1 MFDWFWEF
9 LYSISKSI
17 FKLIDGLMSCANILL
32 GIDPVYINGQESN
45 FFDFLMT
52 NSNINMAFVVATI
65 IAVMLVAVFGVIQ
78 IIRTIVSE
86 KLQMSPMRI
95 VGKVGGTILTFI
107 FIPVVMALLIF
118 LTNIFMNALF
128 KASLGGNSTTLGS
141 FLVGAFSQD
150 ALNEGTA
157 SNFYTLPGF
166 DYTDTDAMWNYIDL
180 SDFDYFFSW
189 IAGICILL
197 CLAKTL
203 LLFVDRAI
211 AMVILY
217 IVAPISLSASILDDG
232 AHFKL
237 WRDQFL
243 VKFLTG
249 YGCIL
254 GLNIYA
260 VIIGAISNDSF
271 KFFQTSLF
279 FNNLLKIAFIIGG
292 AMSMSRIMALIG
304 NLVSAGAGS
313 RELADTANANRG
325 FIGAMRSIGG
335 ALTSPFGATRS
346 AINFASDAKQ
356 YGLAGTVANR
366 LGLKSGRDY
375 GQKSALQKEEAA
387 ASGNQNSAAN
397 GGQAPNSNAVSNAIN
412 GGQEN
417 NNVNSGNNNN
427 SGGQGNS
434 NNQSNQQENRQNP
447 LVQNA
452 ISNASNSINSD
463 DDDEDK

>member
-17 FKLIDGLMSCANILL
+17 FKLIDGLMSCANVLL

-45 FFDFLMT
+45 LFDFLMT

-65 IAVMLVAVFGVIQ
+65 SAVMLVSIFGVIQ
-78 IIRTIVSE
+78 IIRTIISE
-86 KLQMSPMRI
+86 KIQMTPKRV
-95 VGKVGGTILTFI
+95 VGKAGGTILTFI
-107 FIPVVMALLIF
+107 FIPIVMALLIYI
-118 LTNIFMNALF
+118 TNVFMRALF
-128 KASLGGNSTTLGS
+128 QASLGGNTTTLGG
-141 FLVGAFSQD
+141 FLVGAFSQN
-150 ALNEGTA
+150 ALNEGVQP
-157 SNFYTLPGF
+157 NFYTLPGF
-166 DYTDTDAMWNYIDL
+166 DYTDTDAMWTYIDL
-180 SDFDYFFSW
+180 SGFDYFFSW
-189 IAGICILL
+189 VSGICILF
-197 CLAKTL
+197 CLAKTM

-279 FNNLLKIAFIIGG
+279 LNNLLKIAFIIGG
-292 AMSMSRIMALIG
+292 AMSMSRIMSLIG

-325 FIGAMRSIGG
+325 FAGAMRSIGG
-335 ALTSPFGATRS
+335 ALTSPFRATRS

-366 LGLKSGRDY
+366 FGFKTGRDY
-375 GQKSALQKEEAA
+375 GQKSATQKAEGGA
-387 ASGNQNSAAN
+387 GNQNPDAN
-397 GGQAPNSNAVSNAIN
+397 GGQPANNNAVSNAIS
-412 GGQEN
+412 GEGQGN
-417 NNVNSGNNNN
+417 NNGNNNN
-427 SGGQGNS
+427 SGS
-434 NNQSNQQENRQNP
+434 NNNDNQSRQQEKKQNP
-447 LVQNA
+447 LVNNA
-452 ISNASNSINSD
+452 IMNAGSNSNQ
-463 DDDEDK
+463 EKKE

>member
-17 FKLIDGLMSCANILL
+17 FKLIDGLMSCANVLL

-52 NSNINMAFVVATI
+52 NNNINMAFVVATI
-65 IAVMLVAVFGVIQ
+65 IAVILVSIFGVVQ
-78 IIRTIVSE
+78 IIRTMISE
-86 KLQMSPMRI
+86 KIQMTPMR
-95 VGKVGGTILTFI
+95 VLGKVGGTILTFI
-107 FIPVVMALLIF
+107 FIPIAMALLIYI
-118 LTNIFMNALF
+118 TNIFMKALF
-128 KASLGGNSTTLGS
+128 QASLGGSTTTLGS

-150 ALNEGTA
+150 ALNEGIQP
-157 SNFYTLPGF
+157 NFYTLPGF
-166 DYTDTDAMWNYIDL
+166 DYTDTDAMWSYIDL

-189 IAGICILL
+189 IAGICILF
-197 CLAKTL
+197 CLAKTM

-271 KFFQTSLF
+271 RFFQTSLF
-279 FNNLLKIAFIIGG
+279 LNNLLKIAFIIGG

-325 FIGAMRSIGG
+325 FGGAMRSIGG
-335 ALTSPFGATRS
+335 ALTSPFRATRS

-366 LGLKSGRDY
+366 FGFKTGRDY
-375 GQKSALQKEEAA
+375 GQKSATQKAEAGE
-387 ASGNQNSAAN
+387 GNQNSKAN
-397 GGQAPNSNAVSNAIN
+397 GGQPANNNAVTNAIA
-412 GGQEN
+412 GEGQ
-417 NNVNSGNNNN
+417 GNNNQN
-427 SGGQGNS
+427 NNASS
-434 NNQSNQQENRQNP
+434 NNNDNQSRQQEKKQNP
-447 LVQNA
+447 LVNNA
-452 ISNASNSINSD
+452 IMNEGSNSNQ
-463 DDDEDK
+463 EKKE

>member
-17 FKLIDGLMSCANILL
+17 FKLIDGLMSCANVLL
-32 GIDPVYINGQESN
+32 GIDPVYINGKESN
-45 FFDFLMT
+45 MFDFLMT
-52 NSNINMAFVVATI
+52 NSNINLAFVIATI
-65 IAVMLVAVFGVIQ
+65 IAVILVSIFGVVQ
-78 IIRTIVSE
+78 IIRTIISE
-86 KLQMSPMRI
+86 KVQMSPTRV

-107 FIPVVMALLIF
+107 FIPLTMALLIF
-118 LTNIFMNALF
+118 VTNIFMKALF
-128 KASLGGNSTTLGS
+128 QASLGGTSTTLGS

-150 ALNEGTA
+150 ALNDGVA
-157 SNFYTLPGF
+157 SNFYTSPGF
-166 DYTDTDAMWNYIDL
+166 DYTDTATMWNYIDL

-189 IAGICILL
+189 VAGICILF

-217 IVAPISLSASILDDG
+217 IVAPISLSASVVDDG

-260 VIIGAISNDSF
+260 VIVGAISNDNF

-279 FNNLLKIAFIIGG
+279 LNNLLKLAFIIGG
-292 AMSMSRIMALIG
+292 AMSMSRIMALVG

-325 FIGAMRSIGG
+325 FAGAMRSIGS
-335 ALTSPFGATRS
+335 AITSPFRATRS
-346 AINFASDAKQ
+346 AINFAQDAKQ
-356 YGLAGTVANR
+356 YGVGGTIANR
-366 LGLKSGRDY
+366 FGFKSGRDY
-375 GQKSALQKEEAA
+375 GQKSELQKAEA
-387 ASGNQNSAAN
+387 ASGGNQNPDAN
-397 GGQAPNSNAVSNAIN
+397 GGNTSNSNAVANVIS
-412 GGQEN
+412 GGNQGN
-417 NNVNSGNNNN
+417 NNGNNN
-427 SGGQGNS
+427 SGGQGGS
-434 NNQSNQQENRQNP
+434 NQSQQQEKKQNP
-447 LVQNA
+447 IVANA
-452 ISNASNSINSD
+452 ISNAGSISD
-463 DDDEDK
+463 KSEAKK

>member
-17 FKLIDGLMSCANILL
+17 FKLIDGLMSCANVLL

-52 NSNINMAFVVATI
+52 NNNINMAFVVATI
-65 IAVMLVAVFGVIQ
+65 IAVILVSIFGVVQ
-78 IIRTIVSE
+78 IIRTIISE
-86 KLQMSPMRI
+86 KIQMTPMR
-95 VGKVGGTILTFI
+95 VLGKVGGTILTFI
-107 FIPVVMALLIF
+107 FIPIAMALLIYI
-118 LTNIFMNALF
+118 TNIFMKALF
-128 KASLGGNSTTLGS
+128 QASLGGSTTTLGS

-150 ALNEGTA
+150 ALNEGIQP
-157 SNFYTLPGF
+157 NFYTLPGF
-166 DYTDTDAMWNYIDL
+166 DYTDTDAMWSYIDL
-180 SDFDYFFSW
+180 SEFDYFFSW
-189 IAGICILL
+189 IAGICILF
-197 CLAKTL
+197 CLAKTM

-271 KFFQTSLF
+271 RFFQTSLF
-279 FNNLLKIAFIIGG
+279 LNNLLKIAFIIGG

-325 FIGAMRSIGG
+325 FAGAMRSIGG
-335 ALTSPFGATRS
+335 ALTSPFRATRS

-366 LGLKSGRDY
+366 FGFKTGRDY
-375 GQKSALQKEEAA
+375 GQKSATQKAEAGE
-387 ASGNQNSAAN
+387 GNQNSKAD
-397 GGQAPNSNAVSNAIN
+397 GGQPENNNAVNNAIAGEGQGNNNQNNNAVSN
-412 GGQEN
+412 N
-417 NNVNSGNNNN
+417 ND
-427 SGGQGNS
+427 
-434 NNQSNQQENRQNP
+434 NQSQQKEKKQNP
-447 LVQNA
+447 LVNNA
-452 ISNASNSINSD
+452 IMNEGSNSNQ
-463 DDDEDK
+463 EKKE

>member
-17 FKLIDGLMSCANILL
+17 FKIIDGLMSCANVLL
-32 GIDPVYINGQESN
+32 GINPVYINGQESN
-45 FFDFLMT
+45 FFDFLIT
-52 NSNINMAFVVATI
+52 NSNITMAFVVATI
-65 IAVMLVAVFGVIQ
+65 IAVILVSIFGVIQ

-86 KLQMSPMRI
+86 KIQMTPMRV

-107 FIPVVMALLIF
+107 FIPLAMALLIYI
-118 LTNIFMNALF
+118 TNIFMKALF
-128 KASLGGNSTTLGS
+128 QASLGGSNTTLGS

-150 ALNEGTA
+150 ALNEGTP
-157 SNFYTLPGF
+157 SNFYTVSGF

-180 SDFDYFFSW
+180 SDFDFFFSW

-325 FIGAMRSIGG
+325 FAGAMRSIGG
-335 ALTSPFGATRS
+335 ALTSPFTATRS

-356 YGLAGTVANR
+356 YGLGGTVANR
-366 LGLKSGRDY
+366 FGFKSGRDY
-375 GQKSALQKEEAA
+375 GQKSELQKAEASA
-387 ASGNQNSAAN
+387 GNQNPFAN
-397 GGQAPNSNAVSNAIN
+397 GGQPANSNAVSNAIS
-412 GGQEN
+412 GEGQGN
-417 NNVNSGNNNN
+417 NNGNNNN
-427 SGGQGNS
+427 GGSNS
-434 NNQSNQQENRQNP
+434 NNNQFQQQEKKQNP
-447 LVQNA
+447 LVNNA
-452 ISNASNSINSD
+452 ILNGSNSNQ
-463 DDDEDK
+463 EKK

>member
-17 FKLIDGLMSCANILL
+17 FKLIDGLMSCANVLL

-45 FFDFLMT
+45 FFNFLMT
-52 NSNINMAFVVATI
+52 NSNINMAFVIATI
-65 IAVMLVAVFGVIQ
+65 IAVILVSIFGVVQ
-78 IIRTIVSE
+78 IIRTIISE
-86 KLQMSPMRI
+86 KIQMSPMRV

-107 FIPVVMALLIF
+107 FIPLAMALLIYI
-118 LTNIFMNALF
+118 TNIFMKALF
-128 KASLGGNSTTLGS
+128 QASLGGSTTTLGS

-150 ALNEGTA
+150 ALNDGVQP
-157 SNFYTLPGF
+157 NFYTASGF
-166 DYTDTDAMWNYIDL
+166 DYTDTDAMWGYIDL
-180 SDFDYFFSW
+180 ADFDYFFSW
-189 IAGICILL
+189 ISGICILL
-197 CLAKTL
+197 CLAKTM

-217 IVAPISLSASILDDG
+217 IVAPISLSASVLDDG
-232 AHFKL
+232 GHFKL

-279 FNNLLKIAFIIGG
+279 LNNLLKIAFIIGG

-304 NLVSAGAGS
+304 NLVSSGAGS

-325 FIGAMRSIGG
+325 FAGAMRSIGS
-335 ALTSPFGATRS
+335 AITSPFRATRS
-346 AINFASDAKQ
+346 AINFAQDAKQ
-356 YGLAGTVANR
+356 YGVGGTIANR
-366 LGLKSGRDY
+366 FGFKSGRDY
-375 GQKSALQKEEAA
+375 GQKSELQKAEAA
-387 ASGNQNSAAN
+387 GGGNQNPDAN
-397 GGQAPNSNAVSNAIN
+397 GGNTSNSNAVANVIS
-412 GGQEN
+412 GGNQGN
-417 NNVNSGNNNN
+417 NNGNNN
-427 SGGQGNS
+427 SGGQGGS
-434 NNQSNQQENRQNP
+434 NQSQQQEKKQNP
-447 LVQNA
+447 IVANA
-452 ISNASNSINSD
+452 ISNAGSISDNSGT
-463 DDDEDK
+463 KK

>member
-17 FKLIDGLMSCANILL
+17 FKLIDGLMSCANVLL
-32 GIDPVYINGQESN
+32 GIDPVYINGKESD
-45 FFDFLMT
+45 FFSFLAT

-65 IAVMLVAVFGVIQ
+65 IAVILVAIFGVVQ

-86 KLQMSPMRI
+86 KIQMTPMRV
-95 VGKVGGTILTFI
+95 VGKVGGTVLTFI
-107 FIPVVMALLIF
+107 FIPLAMALLIYI
-118 LTNIFMNALF
+118 TNIFMKALF
-128 KASLGGNSTTLGS
+128 QASLGGSTTTLGG

-150 ALNEGTA
+150 ALNEGVP
-157 SNFYTLPGF
+157 SNFYTAPDF
-166 DYTDTDAMWNYIDL
+166 DYTDTDAMWGYIDL

-189 IAGICILL
+189 LAGICILF
-197 CLAKTL
+197 CLAKTM

-211 AMVILY
+211 AMIILY

-232 AHFKL
+232 GHFKL

-279 FNNLLKIAFIIGG
+279 LNNLLKIAFIIGG

-325 FIGAMRSIGG
+325 FGGAMRSIGG
-335 ALTSPFGATRS
+335 AIASPFRATRS
-346 AINFASDAKQ
+346 AINFASDARQ

-366 LGLKSGRDY
+366 FGFKSGRDY
-375 GQKSALQKEEAA
+375 GQKSELQKSEAGNA
-387 ASGNQNSAAN
+387 NQNPNAN
-397 GGQAPNSNAVSNAIN
+397 GGQPANSNAVTNAISG
-412 GGQEN
+412 GGQGN
-417 NNVNSGNNNN
+417 NNGNNN
-427 SGGQGNS
+427 SGGS
-434 NNQSNQQENRQNP
+434 NNNYNGNQSQQQEKKQNP
-447 LVQNA
+447 LVNNA
-452 ISNASNSINSD
+452 ILNEGSNSNQ
-463 DDDEDK
+463 EKKK

>member
-17 FKLIDGLMSCANILL
+17 FKLIDGLMSCANVLL

-52 NSNINMAFVVATI
+52 NNNINMAFVVATI
-65 IAVMLVAVFGVIQ
+65 IAVILVSIFGVVQ
-78 IIRTIVSE
+78 IIRTIISE
-86 KLQMSPMRI
+86 KIQMTPMR
-95 VGKVGGTILTFI
+95 VLGKVGGTILTFI
-107 FIPVVMALLIF
+107 FIPIAMALLIYI
-118 LTNIFMNALF
+118 TNIFMKALF
-128 KASLGGNSTTLGS
+128 QASLGGSTTTLGS

-150 ALNEGTA
+150 ALNEGIQP
-157 SNFYTLPGF
+157 NFYTLPGF
-166 DYTDTDAMWNYIDL
+166 DYTDTDAMWSYIDL

-189 IAGICILL
+189 IAGICILF
-197 CLAKTL
+197 CLAKTM

-271 KFFQTSLF
+271 RFFQTSLF
-279 FNNLLKIAFIIGG
+279 LNNLLKIAFIIGG

-325 FIGAMRSIGG
+325 FAGAMRSIGG
-335 ALTSPFGATRS
+335 ALTSPFRATRS

-366 LGLKSGRDY
+366 FGFKSGRDY
-375 GQKSALQKEEAA
+375 GQKSATQKAEAGE
-387 ASGNQNSAAN
+387 GNQNSKAD
-397 GGQAPNSNAVSNAIN
+397 GGQPTNNDAVTNAIAGEGQGNNNQNNNAVSN
-412 GGQEN
+412 N
-417 NNVNSGNNNN
+417 ND
-427 SGGQGNS
+427 
-434 NNQSNQQENRQNP
+434 NQSQQKEKKQNP
-447 LVQNA
+447 LVNNA
-452 ISNASNSINSD
+452 IMNEGSNSNQ
-463 DDDEDK
+463 EKKE

>member
-17 FKLIDGLMSCANILL
+17 FKLIDGLMSCANVLL
-32 GIDPVYINGQESN
+32 GIDPVYVNGKESN
-45 FFDFLMT
+45 MFDFLMT
-52 NSNINMAFVVATI
+52 NSNINLSFVIATI
-65 IAVMLVAVFGVIQ
+65 IAVILVSIFGVVQ
-78 IIRTIVSE
+78 IIRTIISE
-86 KLQMSPMRI
+86 KVQMTPTRV

-107 FIPVVMALLIF
+107 FIPVTMALLIF
-118 LTNIFMNALF
+118 ITNIFMKALF
-128 KASLGGNSTTLGS
+128 QASLGGSSATLGS

-150 ALNEGTA
+150 ALNEGIA
-157 SNFYTLPGF
+157 SNFYTYPGF
-166 DYTDTDAMWNYIDL
+166 DYTDTSAMWTYIDL
-180 SDFDYFFSW
+180 SNFDYFFSW
-189 IAGICILL
+189 VAGICILF

-217 IVAPISLSASILDDG
+217 IVAPISLSASVVDDG

-260 VIIGAISNDSF
+260 VIVGAISNDNF

-279 FNNLLKIAFIIGG
+279 LNNLLKLAFIIGG
-292 AMSMSRIMALIG
+292 AMSMSRIMALVG

-325 FIGAMRSIGG
+325 FAGAMRSIGS
-335 ALTSPFGATRS
+335 AITSPFRATRS
-346 AINFASDAKQ
+346 AINFAQDAKQ
-356 YGLAGTVANR
+356 YGLAGTIGNR
-366 LGLKSGRDY
+366 FGFKTDRDY
-375 GQKSALQKEEAA
+375 GQKSALQKAEAA
-387 ASGNQNSAAN
+387 GGGNQNPDAN
-397 GGQAPNSNAVSNAIN
+397 GGQPANNNAVSNAIS
-412 GGQEN
+412 GGNQGN
-417 NNVNSGNNNN
+417 NNGNNNN
-427 SGGQGNS
+427 GGS
-434 NNQSNQQENRQNP
+434 NNNGNQSQQQEKKQNP
-447 LVQNA
+447 IVANA
-452 ISNASNSINSD
+452 ISNAGSISDNSGT
-463 DDDEDK
+463 KK